1 MCIYLQNGGA
11 ATISNNAPG
20 CNDVPQIETACQ
32 STSVKE
38 TSNNQAN
45 ILIYPNPTEG
55 VLNIESDN
63 KNGLTYSIYSSDAN
77 LMMSGKVPAKGQ
89 VDVSA
94 LPNGMYFIKIIIGN
108 QVVIK
113 KILTA
118 TRN

>member
-1 MCIYLQNGGA
+1 M
-11 ATISNNAPG
+11 
-20 CNDVPQIETACQ
+20 
-32 STSVKE
+32 KE

-55 VLNIESDN
+55 VLNIESDD

-113 KILTA
+113 KY
-118 TRN
+118 